1 MMSNF
6 SKLPLEYSTQK
17 SLKIYGVRFLIFFT
31 PTILLFLLFISLTI
45 IDTETS
51 NIDQLMLVNIISFSV
66 ATSIFAF
73 TLSRLPF
80 LAYKTTKINLS
91 ANNKNTK
98 IKITFVPRNDEDLS
112 EIISQTKNI
121 EKILDDNYPLML
133 KDIEIEN
140 IIDSTLDN

>member
-6 SKLPLEYSTQK
+6 YKLPLEYPTKK

-45 IDTETS
+45 IDTETP
-51 NIDQLMLVNIISFSV
+51 NIDQLMLVKIISFSV

-73 TLSRLPF
+73 ALSRLSF
-80 LAYKTTKINLS
+80 LAYKNTKINLS

-121 EKILDDNYPLML
+121 ENILDDNYPLML